1 MIQSILIQPIANRV
15 LNSMTLVSYK
25 NTNRCCKTSISAESS
40 LNQQRNLN

>member
-25 NTNRCCKTSISAESS
+25 KTNRCCKTPVSAKSSASQQQS
-40 LNQQRNLN
+40 LN

>member
-25 NTNRCCKTSISAESS
+25 NTNRCCKTPVSAKSTNS
-40 LNQQRNLN
+40 QQRNLN